1 MTITTSKQEKGEKTW
16 LFMRLRLGSMRA
28 DFKKLVTS

>member
-16 LFMRLRLGSMRA
+16 LFMRLRLGSRA